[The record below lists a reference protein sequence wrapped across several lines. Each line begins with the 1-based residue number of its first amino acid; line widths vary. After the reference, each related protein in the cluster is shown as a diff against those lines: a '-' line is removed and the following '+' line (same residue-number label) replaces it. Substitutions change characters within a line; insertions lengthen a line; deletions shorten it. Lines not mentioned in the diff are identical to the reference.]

1 MTGLVQYLKSYRR
14 LVGLVLLLIFL
25 QSLSELWLPTLMADI
40 VNFGVLEGDTAYI
53 LRVGVWMLLT
63 AAFGVACNIAASYGS
78 ARVSAGFGRDLRNRL
93 FSQVSAFSM
102 REFDRFGAA
111 SLMTRVTNDVT
122 QVQQTLVMML
132 RIMASAPMMAVG
144 GMLMALA
151 RDAQLAL
158 VIIAVIPVVALTI
171 YLLSRIALPLFRS
184 MQVRLDR
191 LNLVQREG
199 LTGVRVIR
207 AFNRTAH
214 ERKRF
219 DDANR
224 ELTDTA
230 LKANR
235 LMAFTMP
242 TMMLFVNFSTVAIV
256 WFGGI
261 RIDRNE
267 LMVGDLMAFIQYAMM
282 ILFSLIMLS
291 VMLVMLPRAAVS
303 AGRIREVLELPASVR
318 DAESAARPERPEHP
332 ERAETGG
339 QIEFRDVTFRYPG
352 AEQPALSNI
361 SFTAKPGEVTAIIG
375 GTGSGKTTLFN
386 LILRFYDTESGSVLV
401 DGEDVR
407 NWPQE
412 KLRARIGY
420 VPQQAMLFTGTI
432 AENIRWGKEDASDEE
447 VRRAAETAQALEFI
461 RDLEGGFGAQV
472 AQAGKNLS
480 GGQKQRLAIARALV
494 RRPGIYLFDD
504 SFSALDYKTDAALR
518 RALRAETGN
527 ATVLIVA
534 QRISTVID
542 ADRIIVLDDGRIA
555 GIGTHAQLLR
565 ENAVYREIAATQ
577 LAEEEIA

>member
-1 MTGLVQYLKSYRR
+1 MTALLRYFKPYRW
-14 LVGLVLLLIFL
+14 LAALVLLLVFL
-25 QSLSELWLPTLMADI
+25 QSLSELYLPTLMADI
-40 VNFGVLEGDTAYI
+40 VNQGVLFGDTAYI
-53 LRVGVWMLLT
+53 LRTGVWMLLT
-63 AAFGVACNIAASYGS
+63 AAFGVVCNIAASYFS
-78 ARVSAGFGRDLRNRL
+78 AKASSGFGRDLRSRL
-93 FSQVSAFSM
+93 FAHVSGFSM

-122 QVQQTLVMML
+122 QVQQTIIMML
-132 RIMASAPMMAVG
+132 RMMAAAPMMAVG

-151 RDAQLAL
+151 MDAQLAL
-158 VIIAVIPVVALTI
+158 VIIAVIPVLALTI
-171 YLLSRIALPLFRS
+171 FLISRKAMPLFKS
-184 MQVRLDR
+184 MQTRLDR

-214 ERKRF
+214 EQRRF

-230 LKANR
+230 LKATR
-235 LMAFTMP
+235 IMAFTMP
-242 TMMLFVNFSTVAIV
+242 AMMLIVNFSSVAIV

-261 RIDRNE
+261 RIDRGD
-267 LMVGDLMAFIQYAMM
+267 LQVGDLMAFIQYAMM
-282 ILFSLIMLS
+282 ILFSLLMMSMLF
-291 VMLVMLPRAAVS
+291 VMLPRAAVS

-318 DAESAARPERPEHP
+318 DADSAAQPGQPERPE
-332 ERAETGG
+332 AGG
-339 QIEFRDVTFRYPG
+339 TVEFRDVTFRYPG

-386 LILRFYDTESGSVLV
+386 LILRFYDAESGSVLV
-401 DGEDVR
+401 GGGDGR

-432 AENIRWGKEDASDEE
+432 AENIRWGRDDATDEDM
-447 VRRAAETAQALEFI
+447 RRAAETAQAFEFI
-461 RDLEGGFGAQV
+461 REMEGGFDAQV
-472 AQAGKNLS
+472 AQGGKNLS

-494 RRPGIYLFDD
+494 RKPGIYLFDD

-518 RALRAETGN
+518 RALKAETEG
-527 ATVLIVA
+527 AAVLIVA

-542 ADRIIVLDDGRIA
+542 ADQIIVLDDGRIA
-555 GIGTHAQLLR
+555 GIGTHEQLLR
-565 ENAVYREIAATQ
+565 ENEVYREIAATQ

>member
-1 MTGLVQYLKSYRR
+1 MTALLRYFKPYRW
-14 LVGLVLLLIFL
+14 LAALVLLLVFL
-25 QSLSELWLPTLMADI
+25 QSLSELYLPTLMADI
-40 VNFGVLEGDTAYI
+40 VNQGVLFGDTAYI
-53 LRVGVWMLLT
+53 LRTGVWMLLT
-63 AAFGVACNIAASYGS
+63 AAFGVVCNIAASYFS
-78 ARVSAGFGRDLRNRL
+78 AKASSGFGRDLRSRL
-93 FSQVSAFSM
+93 FAHVSGFSM

-122 QVQQTLVMML
+122 QVQQTIIMML
-132 RIMASAPMMAVG
+132 RMMAAAPMMAVG

-151 RDAQLAL
+151 MDAQLAL
-158 VIIAVIPVVALTI
+158 VIIAVIPVLALTI
-171 YLLSRIALPLFRS
+171 FLISRKAMPLFKS
-184 MQVRLDR
+184 MQTRLDR

-214 ERKRF
+214 EQRRF

-230 LKANR
+230 LKATR
-235 LMAFTMP
+235 IMAFTMP
-242 TMMLFVNFSTVAIV
+242 AMMLIVNFSSVAIV

-261 RIDRNE
+261 RIDRGD
-267 LMVGDLMAFIQYAMM
+267 LQVGDLMAFIQYAMM
-282 ILFSLIMLS
+282 ILFSLLMMSMLF
-291 VMLVMLPRAAVS
+291 VMLPRAAVS

-318 DAESAARPERPEHP
+318 DADSAAQPGQPERPE
-332 ERAETGG
+332 AGG
-339 QIEFRDVTFRYPG
+339 TVEFRDVTFRYPG

-386 LILRFYDTESGSVLV
+386 LILRFYDAESGSVLV

-432 AENIRWGKEDASDEE
+432 AENIRWGRDDATDEDM
-447 VRRAAETAQALEFI
+447 RRAAETAQAFEFI
-461 RDLEGGFGAQV
+461 REMEGGFDAQV
-472 AQAGKNLS
+472 AQGGKNLS

-494 RRPGIYLFDD
+494 RKPGIYLFDD

-518 RALRAETGN
+518 RALKAETEG
-527 ATVLIVA
+527 AAVLIVA

-542 ADRIIVLDDGRIA
+542 ADQIIVLDDGRIA
-555 GIGTHAQLLR
+555 GIGTHEQLLR
-565 ENAVYREIAATQ
+565 ENEVYREIAATQ

>member
-1 MTGLVQYLKSYRR
+1 VTALLRYFKPYRW
-14 LVGLVLLLIFL
+14 LAALVLLLVFL
-25 QSLSELWLPTLMADI
+25 QSLSELYLPTLMADI
-40 VNFGVLEGDTAYI
+40 VNQGVLFGDTAYI
-53 LRVGVWMLLT
+53 LRTGVWMLLT
-63 AAFGVACNIAASYGS
+63 AAFGVVCNIAASYFS
-78 ARVSAGFGRDLRNRL
+78 AKASSGFGRDLRSRL
-93 FSQVSAFSM
+93 FAHVSGFSM

-122 QVQQTLVMML
+122 QVQQTIIMML
-132 RIMASAPMMAVG
+132 RMMAAAPMMAVG

-151 RDAQLAL
+151 MDAQLAL
-158 VIIAVIPVVALTI
+158 VIIAVIPVLALTI
-171 YLLSRIALPLFRS
+171 FLISRKAMPLFKS
-184 MQVRLDR
+184 MQTRLDR

-214 ERKRF
+214 EQRRF

-230 LKANR
+230 LKATR
-235 LMAFTMP
+235 IMAFTMP
-242 TMMLFVNFSTVAIV
+242 AMMLIVNFSSVAIV

-261 RIDRNE
+261 RIDRGD
-267 LMVGDLMAFIQYAMM
+267 LQVGDLMAFIQYAMM
-282 ILFSLIMLS
+282 ILFSLLMMSMLF
-291 VMLVMLPRAAVS
+291 VMLPRAAVS

-318 DAESAARPERPEHP
+318 DADSAAQPGQPERPE
-332 ERAETGG
+332 AGG
-339 QIEFRDVTFRYPG
+339 TVEFRDVTFRYPG

-386 LILRFYDTESGSVLV
+386 LILRFYDAESGSVLV

-432 AENIRWGKEDASDEE
+432 AENIRWGRDDATDEDM
-447 VRRAAETAQALEFI
+447 RRAAETAQAFEFI
-461 RDLEGGFGAQV
+461 REMEGGFDAQV
-472 AQAGKNLS
+472 AQGGKNLS

-494 RRPGIYLFDD
+494 RKPGIYLFDD

-518 RALRAETGN
+518 RALKAETEG
-527 ATVLIVA
+527 AAVLIVA

-542 ADRIIVLDDGRIA
+542 ADQIIVLDDGRIA
-555 GIGTHAQLLR
+555 GIGTHEQLLR
-565 ENAVYREIAATQ
+565 ENEVYREIAATQ